1 MVYFIGFS
9 TVIWVYSFFFCISGF
24 IITYLLL
31 LEHERRGA
39 ISLRRFYIRRAIRI
53 LPVYYIFLATMAF
66 VALVT
71 PWNQRPL
78 AWLAN
83 LTFTTNYLGVVR
95 PTGHLWSLAVEE
107 QFYITWPALLVF
119 FLNSKNNQKNTIMWL
134 SAMLCIAPLTRGLNY
149 FGVIQGHAQMLIGQA
164 SFLAN
169 CDALSAGALAA
180 VLYSRYNSLICNY
193 LVRTRYATC
202 LFSFVLIVIPYVISH
217 LKWLPALSVILVPS
231 FENAAFCVLM
241 LMSVVI
247 PRWSVFECLNWR
259 WMVRLGILSYSIYIW
274 QHVFCTDPSSF
285 GLGHIWW
292 MSFPGWLV
300 PVFVTAMVSYYWFE
314 RPLLSLRSSFRWP

>member
-1 MVYFIGFS
+1 
-9 TVIWVYSFFFCISGF
+9 
-24 IITYLLL
+24 
-31 LEHERRGA
+31 
-39 ISLRRFYIRRAIRI
+39 
-53 LPVYYIFLATMAF
+53 MAF